1 MIRKIALTLLA
12 GIVAMHSADAWSQE
26 APEAVE
32 AVEAVEA
39 DEAVETDE
47 ANEAAA
53 EQAEDPNDVSND
65 YLRELLTLEEEVN
78 ALKESVFRSKATLQL
93 LKEIVVEGSTTG
105 SRVAL
110 WHVNELGSSYNVVS
124 VTYFL
129 NGQPIFTRT
138 DENGEL
144 GDSEEIKIWEG
155 ALPPGSHGITVNA
168 VLRGNGFGVF
178 SYVEDYTFNVRSSYT
193 FNAEDNHLSTVR
205 VLIDERSGIGRSFIE
220 RPQVEYEIQSTRLT
234 EGD

>member
-12 GIVAMHSADAWSQE
+12 GIVALHSANVWSQE

-32 AVEAVEA
+32 EAAVESAEVAPEEVE
-39 DEAVETDE
+39 
-47 ANEAAA
+47 
-53 EQAEDPNDVSND
+53 EDSSLDVSND

>member
-1 MIRKIALTLLA
+1 MIRKFTVTLLA
-12 GIVAMHSADAWSQE
+12 GLVALHSANVWAQE
-26 APEAVE
+26 AAEGEVVE
-32 AVEAVEA
+32 AAEIAGPAEVVEAPVGEA
-39 DEAVETDE
+39 EEEA
-47 ANEAAA
+47 
-53 EQAEDPNDVSND
+53 PLSDVSND
-65 YLRELLTLEEEVN
+65 YLRELLTLEEDVN

-144 GDSEEIKIWEG
+144 DNSEEIKIWEG

-193 FNAEDNHLSTVR
+193 FNAEDNHLSSVR

>member
-1 MIRKIALTLLA
+1 MIRKIALTLLVA
-12 GIVAMHSADAWSQE
+12 IVGLNSGGLLAQDAVD
-26 APEAVE
+26 VE
-32 AVEAVEA
+32 AVEASAPVEA
-39 DEAVETDE
+39 TEAE
-47 ANEAAA
+47 AE
-53 EQAEDPNDVSND
+53 EEVPDDVSND

-78 ALKESVFRSKATLQL
+78 DLKESVFRSKATLQL

-110 WHVNELGSSYNVVS
+110 WHVNDLGNSYNVVS

-144 GDSEEIKIWEG
+144 DNSEEIKIWEG

-220 RPQVEYEIQSTRLT
+220 RPQVEYEVQSTRLT